1 MNRRD
6 FMAIVGGTAATL
18 PLAASAQQAS
28 LPVIGFLNSTSAEG
42 YAARIAAFRQ
52 GLAEAGFV
60 EGKNVRIEYRHAD
73 GQYDQLPALAVDLV
87 RARVA
92 VIVTTG
98 LTAAFAAKAATATI
112 PIVFSGSGDPVA
124 LGLVSS
130 LARPGGNVTGTTRLN
145 VEVTGKRLQLL
156 REMLPAATTFAL
168 LFNPTNS
175 ALAEPV
181 SRAAQVA
188 AHALGLTLQVL
199 RARSDREIDEA
210 FATLVQS
217 GVGGLMIGPDAIFNA
232 RIPQIAALAVRH
244 RMPTIYQ
251 DRAFIAAGGLM
262 SYGGSL
268 DDGYRIAGGM
278 TGRILMGAKPADL
291 AVQQST
297 KLELLIN
304 LKTAKVLGITVP
316 PILLAL
322 ADEVIE

>member
-181 SRAAQVA
+181 SRAAPVA